1 MQARITIGL
10 KPGVLDPE
18 AQTIQRSL
26 TGLGFEEVQRLRK
39 LKVIELELAMTD
51 QGAAE
56 ARLREMCEKLLANPV
71 IESYAIEIVGPEK
84 A

>member
-10 KPGVLDPE
+10 RPGVLDPE

-26 TGLGFEEVQRLRK
+26 GGLGFTEVRNLKK
-39 LKVIELELAMTD
+39 LKVIELDLAMSD
-51 QGAAE
+51 RSAAE

-71 IESYAIEIVGPEK
+71 IESYQIEIIDR
-84 A
+84 

>member
-26 TGLGFEEVQRLRK
+26 GGLGFAEVEGLRK

-51 QGAAE
+51 KGAAE
-56 ARLREMCEKLLANPV
+56 ARLKEMCDKLLANPV
-71 IESYAIEIVGPEK
+71 IETYRIEIGD
-84 A
+84 